1 MPMADE
7 VKGIIRAARFAGR
20 SSLLEPEAKALVV
33 ALGIAVPK
41 GVLAGSVDEITQGAA
56 GLTPPLVLK
65 VVSPDILHKTEAGGV
80 ITGIQSLDAAAE
92 AVKTMGKAL
101 ADRMPNARVHDY
113 LLEEMARPGVEVI
126 VGCFRD
132 PQFGPVV
139 MFGTGGVMVELMK
152 DVSFRIAP
160 VSRDE
165 ALEMIREVKGYP
177 LLSGF
182 RGRKPVDLEPLAAA
196 LVGLSEAMMELEEI
210 AEMEINPLLVHEK
223 GVTAVDARVVLK

>member
-1 MPMADE
+1 MANE
-7 VKGIIRAARFAGR
+7 LKGIISDARAAGR
-20 SSLLEPEAKALVV
+20 STLLEPEAKTLVA
-33 ALGIAVPK
+33 ALGISVPK
-41 GVLAGSVDEITQGAA
+41 GILAASVGEIPQEAA

-80 ITGIQSLDAAAE
+80 LTGIRSMQEAASAMETMSKTLAE
-92 AVKTMGKAL
+92 RV
-101 ADRMPNARVHDY
+101 PNARIHGW

-139 MFGTGGVMVELMK
+139 MFGTGGIMVELMK
-152 DVSFRIAP
+152 DVSFCIAP
-160 VSRDE
+160 VSREE

-182 RGRKPVDLEPLAAA
+182 RGRKPVDLEPLAEA
-196 LVGLSEAMMELEEI
+196 LVKLSEAMMELEEI